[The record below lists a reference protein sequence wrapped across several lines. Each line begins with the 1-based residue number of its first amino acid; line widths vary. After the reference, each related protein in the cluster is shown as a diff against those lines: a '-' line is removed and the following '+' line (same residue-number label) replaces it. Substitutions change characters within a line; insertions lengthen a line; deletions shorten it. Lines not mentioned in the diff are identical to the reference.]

1 VPAEHLAGFGN
12 IGVNEIFNLVLKI
25 GSLSGLD
32 SLVYLIVQNFRQS
45 PSLQLEFQDKSGKH
59 YEVEGMHFY
68 RFSWT
73 GYVKNQ
79 SLSENTVTK
88 FWLVVWRDRKK
99 RGALRYGW
107 GGLRVST
114 CSADVLLVELPIPFA
129 PKAAK
134 RLNVI
139 FEIPVRGT
147 SDERLLKEHIEIRPG
162 LYAPVHDY
170 EVCVEDVGGNLFDAT
185 GRFLNRE
192 GIDLRWQTEGAGAV
206 PRNLDFRRKLK
217 LVRCDAIFRARVLMK
232 RLGLSR

>member
-1 VPAEHLAGFGN
+1 MNG
-12 IGVNEIFNLVLKI
+12 IFNLVLKI
-25 GSLSGLD
+25 GSLSGLA

-45 PSLQLEFQDKSGKH
+45 PSLQLELQGKSGKH

-68 RFSWT
+68 RFSWI

-79 SLSENTVTK
+79 SVSENTVIK

-99 RGALRYGW
+99 RGALRCGW

-114 CSADVLLVELPIPFA
+114 CAADAVLVELPIPFA

-134 RLNVI
+134 RLNVN
-139 FEIPVRGT
+139 FEIPVQGT
-147 SDERLLKEHIEIRPG
+147 SDERLLKEYIEIGPG
-162 LYAPVHDY
+162 LCSPVHDY

-206 PRNLDFRRKLK
+206 PLKLNFRQELK
-217 LVRCDAIFRARVLMK
+217 LVRCDTIFRARVLMK
-232 RLGLSR
+232 RFGLSR